1 MKETIDLLGKILTN
15 ILTALYEPFGF
26 SLLLSFLAMFFY
38 LYAYEPY
45 MTNSIKESKSYFL
58 QSGEGFVFL
67 FEIYHGD
74 PQAASSLDNTIGL
87 MVKIN
92 SVLPLNSLL
101 GYTESMQ
108 EEMEKLKLL
117 VENYLEEKYCYPD
130 VLYSFMDKVLDDK
143 TE

>member
-1 MKETIDLLGKILTN
+1 MCIIKCSFEKFSNKHILEY
-15 ILTALYEPFGF
+15 IFWHK
-26 SLLLSFLAMFFY
+26 SLSY
-38 LYAYEPY
+38 VK
-45 MTNSIKESKSYFL
+45 SI
-58 QSGEGFVFL
+58 V
-67 FEIYHGD
+67 
-74 PQAASSLDNTIGL
+74 
-87 MVKIN
+87 
-92 SVLPLNSLL
+92 L